1 MDERA
6 LKQQIEEMRQQNKEL
21 TDLVKTL
28 NGTIVELQ
36 ETIRELRRQ
45 LNQNSQNS
53 SKPPSS
59 DGYNK
64 PSPKSQRVK
73 SGKKPGGQMGH
84 PGKHMSIPH
93 KPDEVRQHLP
103 EKCKECPILS
113 ECLSNG
119 NVFRCAEKRYVVD
132 AVIKTVVTEHQTMCA
147 EHCPN
152 GNRKLIGI
160 FPENVNAYVR
170 YGDSVAI
177 TVGLLSTYGA
187 VSAIRIQSL
196 MKSMLNI
203 SISTGTIISMVG
215 KCAQKVA
222 PTIAMIREKLAGKEV
237 CNFDETGVRVN
248 GSLYWVHNSSTP
260 DLTYQTVH
268 TKRGKEGIDGNG
280 VISDFHG
287 TAVHDCWSS
296 YWKYNDV
303 GHAVCGA
310 HLLRE
315 LTGIAETYP
324 DHKWAN
330 DYKNLLLTMK
340 RTKDKAIKKGQTELS
355 YYHKHKFDKEYKR
368 IMNLADSE
376 CPPPQSSPEKK
387 RGRVKRGKER
397 SLIDRLMTLKN
408 EICLFVHDFKVPF
421 DNNQAERDLR
431 NIKTKNKII
440 GCFRAEDG
448 AQNYLDIMSYLSTG
462 LKHGIGVVEALSA
475 AFAGKGNIV
484 LQQGF

>member
-1 MDERA
+1 MDERDR
-6 LKQQIEEMRQQNKEL
+6 QIGQL

-36 ETIRELRRQ
+36 ETIRELRQQ

-73 SGKKPGGQMGH
+73 SGKKPGGQKGH
-84 PGKHMSIPH
+84 PGKHMAIPH

-113 ECLSNG
+113 ECLANG

-132 AVIKTVVTEHQTMCA
+132 AVIKTVVTEHQTMLA

-152 GNRKLIGI
+152 RNRKLIGI
-160 FPENVNAYVR
+160 FPGNVNAYVK
-170 YGDSVAI
+170 YGDSVAVM
-177 TVGLLSTYGA
+177 VGLLSTYGA
-187 VSAIRIQSL
+187 VSAKRIQTL
-196 MKSMLNI
+196 MKSMLKI
-203 SISTGTIISMVG
+203 SISTGTITSMVG
-215 KCAQKVA
+215 KCAEKVS
-222 PTIAMIREKLAGKEV
+222 PTIAVIREKLAGKPV
-237 CNFDETGVRVN
+237 CNFDETGVRVK

-260 DLTYQTVH
+260 ELTYQTVH

-330 DYKNLLLTMK
+330 DFKKLLLTMK
-340 RTKDKAIKKGQTELS
+340 RTKDKAVKKGQTELS
-355 YYHKHKFDKEYKR
+355 YYHKHKFDKEYKK

-387 RGRVKRGKER
+387 RGRVKKGKER
-397 SLIDRLMTLKN
+397 SLIERLMTLKN
-408 EICLFVHDFKVPF
+408 EVCLFAHDFKVPF
-421 DNNQAERDLR
+421 DNNQAERDL
-431 NIKTKNKII
+431 
-440 GCFRAEDG
+440 
-448 AQNYLDIMSYLSTG
+448 QNGNCSEPGDATHVPAVLS
-462 LKHGIGVVEALSA
+462 SFA
-475 AFAGKGNIV
+475 AAKQQARCASFLIV
-484 LQQGF
+484 AVFCSRI